1 MKKRAFHSSVRTFV
15 LALILSIVLALV
27 AFAEQTGVITG
38 DIVNVR
44 KGPGVSY
51 DRVETLAKGREVTV
65 LGEEDGWYH
74 IKWNNST
81 GYVLKE
87 YLMLN
92 GDVSSRPANATV
104 TGGGTINVRTGPGMD
119 FKRITMLAEG
129 KRVAVLSKE
138 NDWYYIAFDGTT
150 GYIYADYLVRD
161 GNGSGSDASGAP
173 APVIDKSVGN
183 ATVTGGNTINVRSG
197 PDTSYSRQ
205 TMVSAGKRV
214 TVLAEEGGWFK
225 VSFDGSVGYILGD
238 YVEPDSGVL
247 ASLLAEEGAAGVA
260 EAAEEGTETPV
271 PAVPVEVASVENA
284 ALYGFTLES
293 EGENGYITGGT
304 INVRTGP
311 GTGYDRITTLTTGKK
326 LSVLG
331 EVDGWTCV
339 SFGGTIGF
347 VFGEYVGRGDTPPA
361 STVGEQIA
369 AMAAQYL
376 GVHYVYGGASPS
388 GFDCSGL
395 TLYLYK
401 QFGYSLPHS
410 ASGQYA
416 NCGTRVSRSEL
427 QPGDLVF
434 FSSPSSGGAI
444 NHVAVYVGNGQIIH
458 ARYSVGRVYTNSLSE
473 KYYSTY
479 YAGAVRIAW

>member
-1 MKKRAFHSSVRTFV
+1 MRKHSLHSAIRTFV
-15 LALILSIVLALV
+15 LSLVLSFVLVLA

-44 KGPGVSY
+44 RGPGVSY
-51 DRVETLAKGREVTV
+51 ERVETLAKGREVTV

-74 IKWNNST
+74 IQWNNST

-92 GDVSSRPANATV
+92 GDVSNRPANATV
-104 TGGGTINVRTGPGMD
+104 TGGGTINVRSGAGMD
-119 FKRITMLAEG
+119 FERITMLAEG

-138 NDWYYIAFDGTT
+138 NDWYYIAFDGIT
-150 GYIYADYLVRD
+150 GYIYADYLERD
-161 GNGSGSDASGAP
+161 GSGSNSGSTA
-173 APVIDKSVGN
+173 AATVDKSVGN

-225 VSFDGSVGYILGD
+225 VSFDGTVGYILGD

-247 ASLLAEEGAAGVA
+247 ASLLAQEGASGVTAPETEPA
-260 EAAEEGTETPV
+260 ETLV
-271 PAVPVEVASVENA
+271 PAVPVEVSSVENA
-284 ALYGFTLES
+284 ALYGFTMES
-293 EGENGYITGGT
+293 DGENGYITGGT

-331 EVDGWTCV
+331 DVDGWSCV

-347 VFGEYVGRGDTPPA
+347 VYGDYVARGDTPPA
-361 STVGEQIA
+361 STVGDQVA
-369 AMAAQYL
+369 AMVAQYL
-376 GVHYVYGGASPS
+376 GVPYVYGGASPS

-401 QFGYSLPHS
+401 QYGYSLPHS

-416 NCGTRVSRSEL
+416 NCGRKVSRSEL

-444 NHVAVYVGNGQIIH
+444 NHVAVYVGGGQIIH

-479 YAGAVRIAW
+479 YAGAVRIAG

>member
-1 MKKRAFHSSVRTFV
+1 MKKHSHRSFFRAFF
-15 LALILSIVLALV
+15 LALV
-27 AFAEQTGVITG
+27 LSFLLVAAALADQTGVITG

-44 KGPGVSY
+44 KGPGTSY
-51 DRVETLAKGREVTV
+51 ERVETLAAGREVTV
-65 LGEEDGWYH
+65 LGEEDGWYY
-74 IKWNNST
+74 IKWNNSK

-87 YLMLN
+87 YLMLS

-119 FKRITMLAEG
+119 FNRITMLAEG

-150 GYIYADYLVRD
+150 GYIYCDYLQRD
-161 GNGSGSDASGAP
+161 GSGQSTVAA

-205 TMVSAGKRV
+205 NMVSAGKRV

-225 VSFDGSVGYILGD
+225 VSIDGGVGYIFGD

-247 ASLLAEEGAAGVA
+247 ASLLVEEGAAGPETVAMVEEPETLIPAVSA
-260 EAAEEGTETPV
+260 EA
-271 PAVPVEVASVENA
+271 SSIENA
-284 ALYGFTLES
+284 ALYGFTMDS
-293 EGENGYITGGT
+293 DSYAGYITGGT

-326 LSVLG
+326 LSILG
-331 EVDGWTCV
+331 EVDGWACV
-339 SFGGTIGF
+339 TYGGTIGF
-347 VFGEYVGRGDTPPA
+347 VYSDYVAAGDTPPA
-361 STVGEQIA
+361 STVGEQVA

-416 NCGTRVSRSEL
+416 NCGYKVSRSEL

-434 FSSPSSGGAI
+434 FSSPSSGGSI

-479 YAGAVRIAW
+479 YAGAIRIA